1 MKKKLFAIVLG
12 LVLILTACG
21 SNKDDQKAEAPAENA
36 PAESN
41 EIVIGVSPV
50 PHEEIIENLKDDF
63 KEAGLDV
70 KVVVFD
76 DYIQPNIQ
84 TNEGDLDANFYQH
97 TPYLDAFNKEQ
108 GTDLVSIGGV
118 HIEPLGVYSDKIS
131 DLNDLP
137 EGATIIIPND
147 TSNGARALLILE
159 KNGVIKLKDSTD
171 VNATEQDIVENP
183 KNIKFVPMEAASIAG
198 VYKDAD
204 AAVINSNYALGAGLN
219 PGTDSIAIEDAVDN
233 PYANIVVVKNGREG
247 EEKFKKFMEVLQ
259 SEKTKKFI
267 EEKYEGA
274 IIPAF

>member
-12 LVLILTACG
+12 LALILTACG
-21 SNKDDQKAEAPAENA
+21 SKKDDQKKEAPAGDA
-36 PAESN
+36 AESN
-41 EIVIGVSPV
+41 KIVIGVSPV

-97 TPYLDAFNKEQ
+97 IPYLDAFNKEQ
-108 GTDLVSIGGV
+108 GTDLVSIGAV

-131 DLNDLP
+131 DLKDLP
-137 EGATIIIPND
+137 EGATVIIPND

-159 KNGVIKLKDSTD
+159 KNGVIKLKDSTN

-204 AAVINSNYALGAGLN
+204 AAVINSNYALGAGLK

-233 PYANIVVVKNGREG
+233 PYANVIVVKKGREG
-247 EEKFKKFMEVLQ
+247 EEKFKKFMEILQ

-274 IIPAF
+274 IISAF

>member
-12 LVLILTACG
+12 LILILTACG
-21 SNKDDQKAEAPAENA
+21 SKGEEKKAETPTGDT
-36 PAESN
+36 PESN

-63 KEAGLDV
+63 EAAGLDV

-76 DYIQPNIQ
+76 DYVQPNIQ
-84 TNEGDLDANFYQH
+84 TDEGDLDANFFQH
-97 TPYLDAFNKEQ
+97 QPYLDAFNQEQ

-118 HIEPLGVYSDKIS
+118 HIEPLGVYSDKIGS
-131 DLNDLP
+131 LNDLP
-137 EGATIIIPND
+137 EGGTVIIPND
-147 TSNGARALLILE
+147 TSNGARALIILE
-159 KNGVIKLKDSTD
+159 KNGVIKLKDATD
-171 VNATEQDIVENP
+171 VKATEQDIVENP

-204 AAVINSNYALGAGLN
+204 AAVINSNYALGAGLK

-233 PYANIVVVKNGREG
+233 PYANIIAVKKGREG
-247 EEKFKKFMEVLQ
+247 EEKFKTFMEVLQ

>member
-12 LVLILTACG
+12 LALILTACG
-21 SNKDDQKAEAPAENA
+21 GKKDDQKKEAPAGDA
-36 PAESN
+36 AESN
-41 EIVIGVSPV
+41 KIVIGVSPV
-50 PHEEIIENLKDDF
+50 PHEEIIENLADDF

-97 TPYLDAFNKEQ
+97 VPYLDAFNKEQ
-108 GTDLVSIGGV
+108 GTDLVSIGAV

-131 DLNDLP
+131 DLKDLP
-137 EGATIIIPND
+137 EGATVIIPND

-159 KNGVIKLKDSTD
+159 KNGVIKLKDPTN

-204 AAVINSNYALGAGLN
+204 AAVINSNYALGAGLK

-233 PYANIVVVKNGREG
+233 PYANVIVVKKGREG

>member
-21 SNKDDQKAEAPAENA
+21 SKKDDQKAETPAENA

-97 TPYLDAFNKEQ
+97 IPYLDAFNKEQ
-108 GTDLVSIGGV
+108 GTDLVSIGAV

-137 EGATIIIPND
+137 EGATVIIPND

-233 PYANIVVVKNGREG
+233 PYANVIVVKKGREG

>member
-21 SNKDDQKAEAPAENA
+21 GNKDDQKAEAPSENA
-36 PAESN
+36 PEKSN

-50 PHEEIIENLKDDF
+50 PHEEIIENLKDNF

-97 TPYLDAFNKEQ
+97 KPYLDAFNKEQ

-118 HIEPLGVYSDKIS
+118 HIEPLGVYSDKIGS
-131 DLNDLP
+131 LNDLP
-137 EGATIIIPND
+137 EGATVIIPND

>member
-12 LVLILTACG
+12 LILILTACG
-21 SNKDDQKAEAPAENA
+21 SKKDDQKAETPAGDET
-36 PAESN
+36 AESN
-41 EIVIGVSPV
+41 TIVIGVSPV

-137 EGATIIIPND
+137 EGGTVIIPND

>member
-97 TPYLDAFNKEQ
+97 KPYLDAFNKEQ

>member
-21 SNKDDQKAEAPAENA
+21 GKKDDQKAQTPAENA

-50 PHEEIIENLKDDF
+50 PHEEIIENLMDDF

-76 DYIQPNIQ
+76 DYVQPNIQ
-84 TNEGDLDANFYQH
+84 TNEGDLDLNFFQH
-97 TPYLDAFNKEQ
+97 QPYLDAFNQEQ
-108 GTDLVSIGGV
+108 GTDLVSLGGV
-118 HIEPLGVYSDKIS
+118 HIEPLGVYSDKIGS
-131 DLNDLP
+131 LNDLP
-137 EGATIIIPND
+137 EGGTVIIPND
-147 TSNGARALLILE
+147 SSNGARALLILE

-171 VNATEQDIVENP
+171 VKATEQDIVENP
-183 KNIKFVPMEAASIAG
+183 KNIKFVAMEAASIAG

-204 AAVINSNYALGAGLN
+204 AAIINSNYALGAGLN
-219 PGTDSIAIEDAVDN
+219 PNTDAIAIEDAVDN
-233 PYANIVVVKNGREG
+233 PYANIVAVKNGREG

-267 EEKYEGA
+267 EEKYQGA
-274 IIPAF
+274 VIPAF

>member
-21 SNKDDQKAEAPAENA
+21 SKKDDQKAEAPAENA

-97 TPYLDAFNKEQ
+97 IPYLDAFNKEQ

-137 EGATIIIPND
+137 EGATVIIPND

-204 AAVINSNYALGAGLN
+204 AAVINSNYALGAGLK

-233 PYANIVVVKNGREG
+233 PYANVIVVKKGREG

-267 EEKYEGA
+267 EEKYEDA

>member
-21 SNKDDQKAEAPAENA
+21 GKKDDQKKEAPAGDA
-36 PAESN
+36 AESN
-41 EIVIGVSPV
+41 KIVIGVSPV
-50 PHEEIIENLKDDF
+50 PHEEIIENLADDF

-70 KVVVFD
+70 KVVVFN

-97 TPYLDAFNKEQ
+97 QPYLDAFNKEQ
-108 GTDLVSIGGV
+108 GTDLVSIGAV

-131 DLNDLP
+131 DLKDLP
-137 EGATIIIPND
+137 EGATVIIPND

-159 KNGVIKLKDSTD
+159 KNGVIKLNDPTN

-183 KNIKFVPMEAASIAG
+183 KNIKFVAMEAASIAG

-219 PGTDSIAIEDAVDN
+219 PNTDAIAIEDAVDN
-233 PYANIVVVKNGREG
+233 PYANIVVVKKGREG

>member
-21 SNKDDQKAEAPAENA
+21 SKKDDQKAEAPSENA
-36 PAESN
+36 PEKSN

-97 TPYLDAFNKEQ
+97 IPYLDAFNKEQ

-137 EGATIIIPND
+137 EGATVIIPND

>member
-21 SNKDDQKAEAPAENA
+21 SKKDDQKAETPAGDET
-36 PAESN
+36 AESN
-41 EIVIGVSPV
+41 TIVIGVSPV

-137 EGATIIIPND
+137 EGGTVIIPND

>member
-21 SNKDDQKAEAPAENA
+21 GKKDEQKKEAPAGDA
-36 PAESN
+36 AESN
-41 EIVIGVSPV
+41 KIVIGVSPV
-50 PHEEIIENLKDDF
+50 PHEEIIENLADDF

-76 DYIQPNIQ
+76 DYVQPNIQ
-84 TNEGDLDANFYQH
+84 TNEGDLDANFFQH
-97 TPYLDAFNKEQ
+97 QPYLDAFNQEQ
-108 GTDLVSIGGV
+108 GTDLVSIGAV
-118 HIEPLGVYSDKIS
+118 HIEPLGVYSDKIT
-131 DLNDLP
+131 DLKDLA
-137 EGATIIIPND
+137 EGATVIIPND

-171 VNATEQDIVENP
+171 VKATEQDIVENP
-183 KNIKFVPMEAASIAG
+183 KNIKFVAMEAASIAG

-219 PGTDSIAIEDAVDN
+219 PNTDAIAIEDAVDN
-233 PYANIVVVKNGREG
+233 PYANIVAVKKGREG

-274 IIPAF
+274 VIPAF

>member
-97 TPYLDAFNKEQ
+97 KPYLDAFNKEQ
-108 GTDLVSIGGV
+108 GTDLISIGGV

-137 EGATIIIPND
+137 EGGTVIIPND

>member
-1 MKKKLFAIVLG
+1 M
-12 LVLILTACG
+12 
-21 SNKDDQKAEAPAENA
+21 
-36 PAESN
+36 
-41 EIVIGVSPV
+41 

-97 TPYLDAFNKEQ
+97 IPYLDAFNKEQ
-108 GTDLVSIGGV
+108 GTDLVSIGAV

-137 EGATIIIPND
+137 EGATVIIPND

-204 AAVINSNYALGAGLN
+204 AAVINSNYALGAGLK

-233 PYANIVVVKNGREG
+233 PYANVIVVKKGREG

>member
-21 SNKDDQKAEAPAENA
+21 SKKDDQKAEAPSENA
-36 PAESN
+36 PEKSN

-97 TPYLDAFNKEQ
+97 KPYLDAFNKEQ

-118 HIEPLGVYSDKIS
+118 HIEPLGVYSDKIGS
-131 DLNDLP
+131 LNDLP
-137 EGATIIIPND
+137 EGATVIIPND

-159 KNGVIKLKDSTD
+159 KNGVIKLKDSTN

>member
-1 MKKKLFAIVLG
+1 MKKQLFAIVLG

-21 SNKDDQKAEAPAENA
+21 SKKDDQKAETPAGDET
-36 PAESN
+36 AESN
-41 EIVIGVSPV
+41 TIVIGVSPV

-137 EGATIIIPND
+137 EGATVIIPND

-247 EEKFKKFMEVLQ
+247 EDKFKKFMEVLQ

>member
-97 TPYLDAFNKEQ
+97 IPYLDAFNKEQ

-137 EGATIIIPND
+137 EGATVIIPND

-183 KNIKFVPMEAASIAG
+183 KNIKFVAMEAASIAG

>member
-36 PAESN
+36 PEKSN

-118 HIEPLGVYSDKIS
+118 HIEPLGVYSDKIGS
-131 DLNDLP
+131 LNDLP
-137 EGATIIIPND
+137 EGGTVIIPND

>member
-12 LVLILTACG
+12 LVLVLTACG

-36 PAESN
+36 PTESN

-97 TPYLDAFNKEQ
+97 KPYLDAFNKEQ

-137 EGATIIIPND
+137 EGATVIIPND

-233 PYANIVVVKNGREG
+233 PYANIVVVKKGREG